1 MSRKAG
7 SGLDTAGSADGQE
20 ERGLIE
26 GRENAFEVEWGFAK
40 PADVRANSAAAGA
53 ERKLG
58 WRFVELRVLERRT
71 GAGVAAAFEQFA
83 MHVNDASGSG
93 LLVEMIDVL
102 GAEKKTIGERVFESG
117 ESEMRGIGFGF
128 GSDAAAHGV
137 KVPDQARVATPSV
150 GRGHLFEAVVA
161 PQAPGIAKC
170 GDTTLGADAGTGQNE
185 DAVGRRNRELAHR
198 ESRTTL
204 RRECRVKNL
213 VEPFGDDGVFAR
225 LEHPDADDD
234 GIAAAGQAGT
244 GGTAAGT
251 WIQFDAR
258 SSLAHLE
265 HDVGRGDFDA
275 VLV

>member
-71 GAGVAAAFEQFA
+71 GAGV
-83 MHVNDASGSG
+83 
-93 LLVEMIDVL
+93 
-102 GAEKKTIGERVFESG
+102 
-117 ESEMRGIGFGF
+117 
-128 GSDAAAHGV
+128 AAAHGV

-251 WIQFDAR
+251 
-258 SSLAHLE
+258 
-265 HDVGRGDFDA
+265 
-275 VLV
+275 